1 MFSSIWADLKRE
13 YNSGNMVTRLIL
25 VNVAAFVLINLIWLG
40 FRLATGH
47 MRPEWYAEIV
57 RFFSLPSSPL
67 YLLTHPWTIFTHMF
81 LHEEFW
87 HILWN
92 MLYLYW
98 FGRIVGGL
106 IGDQRIL
113 PIYLLGG
120 LAGGVVFFLSANLFP
135 AFVGNA
141 PYALG
146 ASAAVM
152 AIAVA
157 SATVAP
163 NYQMHLLLIGP
174 VKLKWIV
181 GVLVL
186 LDIIFLGRD
195 GNTGGHLAHLG
206 GAVMGFVVIR
216 QMQDG
221 NDWTARINEGLERI
235 LQFFQKITSGG
246 RNAKGPKV
254 AYRNPKHFGS
264 RKGGGHARSDN
275 PDHQDQLDAILE
287 KIKQTGYESLS
298 QREKDFLRDAS
309 QN

>member
-1 MFSSIWADLKRE
+1 MFSSIWNDLKRE
-13 YNSGNMVTRLIL
+13 FDSGNMVTRLIL
-25 VNVAAFVLINLIWLG
+25 VNVAAFVLINLIWLA
-40 FRLATGH
+40 FRLSTGL
-47 MRPEWYAEIV
+47 MRPEWYTEIV
-57 RFFSLPSSPL
+57 RFFSMPSSPF
-67 YLLTHPWTIFTHMF
+67 YLLIHPWTILTHMF

-113 PIYLLGG
+113 SIYLLGG
-120 LAGGVVFFLSANLFP
+120 LAGGMVFFLSANLFP
-135 AFVGNA
+135 GFVGNA

-152 AIAVA
+152 AIAVS

-163 NYQMHLLLIGP
+163 DYQMNLLLIGP

-186 LDIIFLGRD
+186 LDIILLGRD

-206 GAVMGFVVIR
+206 GAIMGFVVIR
-216 QMQDG
+216 QLQDG
-221 NDWTARINEGLERI
+221 NDWTARINDGLDRI
-235 LQFFQKITSGG
+235 GRFFRKLTSGSS
-246 RNAKGPKV
+246 KGPKV
-254 AYRNPKHFGS
+254 AYRNPKHFGGS
-264 RKGGGHARSDN
+264 KRGNARSDT

-298 QREKDFLRDAS
+298 QKEKDFLRDAS
-309 QN
+309 KS